1 MIRLPTCST
10 FPAIRCHRLNIKT
23 CVTPPCKSGAKSRVS
38 PQPDSRPR
46 QLSLHQSADNFTV
59 PVKAFAGK
67 FRDNRYIGHYI
78 AYPKSGSQRR
88 LARIFADWLT
98 DQRC

>member
-1 MIRLPTCST
+1 M
-10 FPAIRCHRLNIKT
+10 
-23 CVTPPCKSGAKSRVS
+23 
-38 PQPDSRPR
+38 
-46 QLSLHQSADNFTV
+46 

>member
-1 MIRLPTCST
+1 
-10 FPAIRCHRLNIKT
+10 NIKT

-59 PVKAFAGK
+59 P
-67 FRDNRYIGHYI
+67 I
-78 AYPKSGSQRR
+78 R
-88 LARIFADWLT
+88 LPLCLHESRTFEKRLL
-98 DQRC
+98 QLGGRLS